1 LDNLHNINIE
11 KSLLSSIFFDPI
23 IFDDVNEVLSSE
35 MFYHTAHQKI
45 YKAMSD
51 LISSDEPIDEEFVL
65 KELIGDKNFSK
76 DFIMEVLS
84 VSPLENITAYI
95 TEIKELY
102 TRREILSLSTKINKF
117 TLDEN
122 LEVDELL
129 NRVQSELYQI
139 SQDTEKSDFEDSKS
153 VAKKTLEHIEKM
165 KLRGDSSLVGVDTGY
180 KRLNEITLGFGDGD
194 LIIVAARPAMGKTSL
209 VLNMALRNLEIGNGV
224 AFFSLEM
231 PSEQIFLRLLS
242 SKTNIP
248 MGNLKS
254 GDLSDE
260 EWSRLSK
267 NLNELSQKKF
277 FVDDGGML
285 NINQVRSKLR
295 KLKTAHPEVKIAII
309 DYLQLMS
316 GTTSRDRH
324 LEVSEISR
332 GLKMLARELNMPIIA
347 LSQLNRSLEARSDK
361 TPMLSDLRE
370 SGSIEQDADLIL
382 FVYRDDVYREREE
395 KEKIMKA
402 KNDGKTYETKY
413 EFNKP
418 EEEAQI
424 IIGKHRNGELGT
436 VDLLFQKRYTKF
448 VDKSYGYEVT
458 RSVQHI
464 QHTEAKVEGAP
475 VADHIPIA

>member
-1 LDNLHNINIE
+1 
-11 KSLLSSIFFDPI
+11 
-23 IFDDVNEVLSSE
+23 
-35 MFYHTAHQKI
+35 
-45 YKAMSD
+45 
-51 LISSDEPIDEEFVL
+51 
-65 KELIGDKNFSK
+65 
-76 DFIMEVLS
+76 
-84 VSPLENITAYI
+84 
-95 TEIKELY
+95 
-102 TRREILSLSTKINKF
+102 
-117 TLDEN
+117 
-122 LEVDELL
+122 
-129 NRVQSELYQI
+129 
-139 SQDTEKSDFEDSKS
+139 
-153 VAKKTLEHIEKM
+153 
-165 KLRGDSSLVGVDTGY
+165 
-180 KRLNEITLGFGDGD
+180 
-194 LIIVAARPAMGKTSL
+194 
-209 VLNMALRNLEIGNGV
+209 
-224 AFFSLEM
+224 
-231 PSEQIFLRLLS
+231 
-242 SKTNIP
+242 
-248 MGNLKS
+248 
-254 GDLSDE
+254 
-260 EWSRLSK
+260 
-267 NLNELSQKKF
+267 
-277 FVDDGGML
+277 
-285 NINQVRSKLR
+285 
-295 KLKTAHPEVKIAII
+295 
-309 DYLQLMS
+309 MS

>member
-1 LDNLHNINIE
+1 LSSLHNINIE
-11 KSLLSSIFFDPI
+11 KSLLSSILFDSS
-23 IFDDVNEVLSSE
+23 IFDDISSILTPK
-35 MFYHTAHQKI
+35 MFYHQSHQKI
-45 YKAMSD
+45 YKTMLNLA
-51 LISSDEPIDEEFVL
+51 SSDEPIDEEFII
-65 KELIGDKNFSK
+65 KELSADKSFNK
-76 DFIMEVLS
+76 DSIMEILS
-84 VSPLENITAYI
+84 VSPLENISAYTI
-95 TEIKELY
+95 QIKEFY
-102 TRREILSLSTKINKF
+102 IKREVLSLSGKINKF
-117 TLDEN
+117 TIEDN

-129 NRVQSELYQI
+129 NSIQAELYDI
-139 SQDTEKSDFEDSKS
+139 SQNSQKSDFEDSKTI
-153 VAKKTLEHIEKM
+153 ARKTLEHIEKM
-165 KLRGDSSLVGVDTGY
+165 KLRGDSQLVGVETGF
-180 KRLNEITLGFGDGD
+180 KRLNDITLGFGDGD

-209 VLNMALRNLEIGNGV
+209 VLNTTLKNLEAGNGV

-242 SKTNIP
+242 SKSDIS
-248 MGNLKS
+248 MGHLKS

-267 NLNELSQKKF
+267 NINELSQKKLF
-277 FVDDGGML
+277 IDDGGVL

-295 KLKTAHPEVKIAII
+295 KLKTAYPELKLAVI

-316 GTTSRDRH
+316 GTTTRDRH

-347 LSQLNRSLEARSDK
+347 LSQLNRSLESRSDK

-402 KNDGKTYETKY
+402 KSDGKKYESSY

-418 EEEAQI
+418 QEDAQV

-436 VDLLFQKRYTKF
+436 VELVFHKQYTKF

-458 RSVQHI
+458 RSTQNI
-464 QHTEAKVEGAP
+464 QQTQAQV
-475 VADHIPIA
+475 DIPTAEYVPI